1 LIETTALLPGRA
13 GQRNN
18 STVGVLCLPG
28 GPLILRAVL
37 TSTAR
42 VTTGR
47 PNKIA
52 DDDGRFASR
61 TRIAWLLRMSR
72 LYGHDPE
79 LAVARRCLT
88 ALSVH
93 QGPVTP
99 SQISRWENGV
109 QPVPYRVIRAYEDL
123 LGLPTGQLS
132 AAVDTVHQVRSVRP
146 GAPRLDRRFVL
157 DARLTAEL
165 DDLLDRCLSDAP
177 VRGVDWDGMSA
188 RVLAM
193 PHVYL
198 PKAVWST
205 LATRLLAEMS
215 VSRWRSYLHRFEALR
230 RLQGHP
236 VAREAIAAAVAEMV
250 ADPAS
255 QVVIDPLM
263 LLVHD
268 RHDIRLLVNEVAAP
282 TSERTLHA
290 ALVVCELAADAG
302 RLGDDAATLGVLVR
316 GHLTDHG
323 LPAHIRRAAADLAAV
338 LAPHGA
344 RTTARRR
351 RGDQDVVARRAA
363 SVASLTT
370 TVEATLDVTVRGTSA
385 GENRM
390 LSRLVD
396 ELLFSRQLDVRL
408 GAAAVLAAS
417 PFGEPLADALVGD
430 LATALATGDRS
441 PVREWAFALGTVGG
455 ADHRP
460 ALEALLGIRVPS
472 AVAAQAAFSLGNLPG
487 RTDPA
492 VLTRAVRHYGRAW
505 QRTRG
510 DDVAEVLRAV
520 VYAAGMQRATPVL
533 TDVRDRQDLPEEV
546 RAAAG
551 WWLVRP
557 GPAPEE

>member
-1 LIETTALLPGRA
+1 M
-13 GQRNN
+13 
-18 STVGVLCLPG
+18 
-28 GPLILRAVL
+28 L
-37 TSTAR
+37 TSTGR

-79 LAVARRCLT
+79 LAVARRCVT
-88 ALSVH
+88 ALATH

-109 QPVPYRVIRAYEDL
+109 QPVPYSVIRAYEDL
-123 LGLPTGQLS
+123 LGLPAGHLS
-132 AAVDTVHQVRSVRP
+132 TAVDTVHQVRSVRP
-146 GAPRLDRRFVL
+146 GAPRLDRRFVP

-165 DDLLDRCLSDAP
+165 DDLLDRCLGDAP

-188 RVLAM
+188 RVLAI

-198 PKAVWST
+198 PRPVWST
-205 LATRLLAEMS
+205 LAARLLAEMS
-215 VSRWRSYLHRFEALR
+215 VSRWRGYLYRFEALR

-236 VAREAIAAAVAEMV
+236 VAGRAITAAVTEMV

-255 QVVIDPLM
+255 QVVVDPLM

-268 RHDIRLLVNEVAAP
+268 RHAIQVLVDEIAAP

-290 ALVVCELAADAG
+290 ALAACELAADAG
-302 RLGDDAATLGVLVR
+302 RFGGDAKALAVLVR
-316 GHLTDHG
+316 GHLADHS
-323 LPAHIRRAAADLAAV
+323 LPAHLRRAAADLAAM
-338 LAPHGA
+338 LAPPGA
-344 RTTARRR
+344 RAGARRR
-351 RGDQDVVARRAA
+351 RGDQDLAAGRAA
-363 SVASLTT
+363 AVASLTT
-370 TVEATLDVTVRGTSA
+370 TVEAALDVTARGTSA
-385 GENRM
+385 AENRM
-390 LSRLVD
+390 LARLVD

-417 PFGEPLADALVGD
+417 PFGRPLADALAGHVAASLPAGE
-430 LATALATGDRS
+430 RS
-441 PVREWAFALGTVGG
+441 PLREWAFALGTVGG
-455 ADHRP
+455 TDHRP
-460 ALEALLGIRVPS
+460 ALEALLVGQVPR

-492 VLTRAVRHYGRAW
+492 VLTRTVHSHGRAW

-510 DDVAEVLRAV
+510 EDAEEVLRAV
-520 VYAAGMQRATPVL
+520 VYAAGMQRATRVL
-533 TDVRDRQDLPEEV
+533 SDVRDRPDLPEEV
-546 RAAAG
+546 RAAAR

>member
-1 LIETTALLPGRA
+1 M
-13 GQRNN
+13 
-18 STVGVLCLPG
+18 
-28 GPLILRAVL
+28 L
-37 TSTAR
+37 TSTGR

-88 ALSVH
+88 ALAVH

-132 AAVDTVHQVRSVRP
+132 AAVDTVHQVRSTRP
-146 GAPRLDRRFVL
+146 GAPRLDRRFL
-157 DARLTAEL
+157 PDARLTAEL
-165 DDLLDRCLSDAP
+165 DDLLDRCLGDGP

-198 PKAVWST
+198 PRAVWRT
-205 LATRLLAEMS
+205 LAARLLAEMS
-215 VSRWRSYLHRFEALR
+215 VSRWRGYLHRFEALR

-236 VAREAIAAAVAEMV
+236 AGREAIAAAVAEMV

-255 QVVIDPLM
+255 QVVVDPLM

-268 RHDIRLLVNEVAAP
+268 RHDIRSLVNEVAAP

-302 RLGDDAATLGVLVR
+302 RLGDDAATLGLLVR
-316 GHLTDHG
+316 GHLADHG
-323 LPAHIRRAAADLAAV
+323 LPGHIRRAAADVAAV
-338 LAPHGA
+338 LAPPGA
-344 RTTARRR
+344 RPGRRARRR
-351 RGDQDVVARRAA
+351 GGQDVVARRAA

-370 TVEATLDVTVRGTSA
+370 AVEAALDVTARGTSA

-417 PFGEPLADALVGD
+417 PFGGPLADALAGD
-430 LATALATGDRS
+430 LGTALAGDRA
-441 PVREWAFALGTVGG
+441 PAREWAFALGMVGG
-455 ADHRP
+455 AGHRP
-460 ALEALLGIRVPS
+460 ALEALLAGRVPG

-487 RTDPA
+487 RTDPS
-492 VLTRAVRHYGRAW
+492 VLTRAVRGHGRAW
-505 QRTRG
+505 LGTRG

-520 VYAAGMQRATPVL
+520 VYAAGMQRATSVL
-533 TDVRDRQDLPEEV
+533 SAVRAESDLPDEV

-551 WWLVRP
+551 WWLARP
-557 GPAPEE
+557 EPAPAE